1 MPDNDDILEP
11 AISQDSFVTAV
22 LEPDQLS
29 EAHKRP
35 VPRRQLRGSL
45 LVVLWLMRIYLLFMI
60 AVVVYQ
66 VWSGLH

>member
-1 MPDNDDILEP
+1 MTSKEP
-11 AISQDSFVTAV
+11 NTEPTTSQDSFVTAV

-29 EAHKRP
+29 EAHKKP
-35 VPRRQLRGSL
+35 IPRRQLRGPVL
-45 LVVLWLMRIYLLFMI
+45 LVVWLMRIYLLFMI

>member
-1 MPDNDDILEP
+1 MPDSEHIMAP
-11 AISQDSFVTAV
+11 ATSQDSFVTTV

-29 EAHKRP
+29 EAHKKP

>member
-1 MPDNDDILEP
+1 
-11 AISQDSFVTAV
+11 V

-29 EAHKRP
+29 EAHKKP
-35 VPRRQLRGSL
+35 VPRRQLRGPL
-45 LVVLWLMRIYLLFMI
+45 LLVLWLMRIYLLFMI

>member
-1 MPDNDDILEP
+1 MTRNDRIPEP
-11 AISQDSFVTAV
+11 EASQDTFVTTV

-29 EAHKRP
+29 EAHKKP
-35 VPRRQLRGSL
+35 VPRRQLRGPL
-45 LVVLWLMRIYLLFMI
+45 LLVLWLMRIYLLFMI

>member
-1 MPDNDDILEP
+1 MTNDHHIDRPETSPDN
-11 AISQDSFVTAV
+11 FVTAV

-29 EAHKRP
+29 EAHKTP
-35 VPRRQLRGSL
+35 VPRRQLRGPL
-45 LVVLWLMRIYLLFMI
+45 LLVLWLMRIYLLFMI